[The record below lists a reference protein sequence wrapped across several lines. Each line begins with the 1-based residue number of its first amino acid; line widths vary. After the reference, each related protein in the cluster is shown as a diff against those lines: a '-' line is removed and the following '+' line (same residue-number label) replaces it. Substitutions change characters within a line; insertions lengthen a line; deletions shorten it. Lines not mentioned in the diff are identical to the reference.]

1 MNREELKLREDT
13 MLYPPKF
20 VVKIRGSSVAECP
33 KAIFKFEGA
42 TKEIIKAIFLDKG
55 MLI

>member
-1 MNREELKLREDT
+1 MSREELKLREDT
-13 MLYPPKF
+13 MLYPPNF

-42 TKEIIKAIFLDKG
+42 TKEIIKEIFLDKG

>member
-1 MNREELKLREDT
+1 MDSEDLKLREKN
-13 MLYPPKF
+13 MLYPPMF
-20 VVKIRGSSVAECP
+20 VVNIIGPSVPECP

-42 TKEIIKAIFLDKG
+42 TKEIVKEILLAEG

>member
-1 MNREELKLREDT
+1 MKDLKLKEDT

-20 VVKIRGSSVAECP
+20 VVKIIRGSIVTECP
-33 KAIFKFEGA
+33 KATFKFEGA
-42 TKEIIKAIFLDKG
+42 TKEIIKEMFLAEG